1 MRTLTTLTMTALF
14 GAAVLAQGQ
23 APANPTNKTGVIGL
37 MHAIHST
44 NDVEKTLAFYQS
56 VFALNGRVG
65 GFDPKGPRILTNS
78 PTATLRVAM
87 TQLRGAFNFELTQF
101 SDLERQTNKQPDIQ
115 DPGAPM
121 MKLLVRDLDA
131 VVSNAKKVAAPIV
144 TKGGTPVTAPTP
156 IGSAR
161 AIIMRD
167 PDGYFVEAIQATP
180 AIIAAT
186 DALPVPAGR
195 GRQGDAAPAT
205 PPPPSQVVG
214 AIMGLTVRDMNET
227 LKYWNGV
234 LGMEMP
240 AATKWEKDQATLDLM
255 GLPKGAEYRVSSGV
269 ISGSPA
275 RIEFTEVKGVARKP
289 FDLRVTDAMAC
300 GMAIRVGHIRD
311 VLAKIKASGGRVL
324 SKDESLVDWSE
335 TIRNVF
341 VKDPNG
347 LNLEL
352 VGAADPNL

>member
-1 MRTLTTLTMTALF
+1 MRTFATVALATVL
-14 GAAVLAQGQ
+14 GAAVIAQ
-23 APANPTNKTGVIGL
+23 APPPNPTNKTGVIGL

-56 VFALNGRVG
+56 VFALNGRVN

-115 DPGAPM
+115 DFGAPM
-121 MKLLVRDLDA
+121 MKMLVRDLDA
-131 VVSNAKKVAAPIV
+131 VVANARKVNATIV
-144 TKGGTPVTAPTP
+144 TKGGAPVTAPTP

-161 AIIMRD
+161 AIVMRD

-195 GRQGDAAPAT
+195 GRQGET
-205 PPPPSQVVG
+205 VPPPSQVVG
-214 AIMGLTVRDMNET
+214 AIMGLTVRDMGET

-240 AATKWEKDQATLDLM
+240 AATKWEKDQASLDLM
-255 GLPKGAEYRVSSGV
+255 GLAKGAEYRMSSGV
-269 ISGSPA
+269 ISGSTA
-275 RIEFTEVKGVARKP
+275 RIEFMEVKGVWRKP

-324 SKDESLVDWSE
+324 SKDEALVEWSD
-335 TIRNVF
+335 TLRNVF

-352 VGAADPNL
+352 VGSADPNL